1 MQRHTKRAAE
11 DYIEGAAPKARAR
24 AQPLPGAELVADAP
38 WNRGPRHDRAA
49 RAPSATDVDQPRHTA
64 PAGRGVATAD
74 RSSAASSG
82 HRDQLDDAHRR
93 SASPSPTGSSTL
105 TPAQRRFLNLHDEIR
120 RDLLRAR
127 TEWATEDHI
136 AASEESLLKDMAK
149 EIREDRRT
157 FLEAATRAADRMDR
171 NAATLDEMVEVLGKR
186 RAELQEAVNAVRA
199 HERNIDALHL

>member
-24 AQPLPGAELVADAP
+24 TQPLPGADLVAEAP
-38 WNRGPRHDRAA
+38 WNRGPRHDRA
-49 RAPSATDVDQPRHTA
+49 
-64 PAGRGVATAD
+64 PAGRGAATAD

-93 SASPSPTGSSTL
+93 SPSPSPSPSPTGSSTL

-127 TEWATEDHI
+127 TQWATEDHI

-157 FLEAATRAADRMDR
+157 FLEAATRAADKMDR
-171 NAATLDEMVEVLGKR
+171 NAATLDEMVEVLGTR